1 MIPVLRSITPRRC
14 GVMLRAGETGTP
26 TAPARYPA
34 TLERTMKQPFGLMML
49 AGALGLVP
57 AGAAE
62 GEFELAALQTPLG
75 AGTMLPGRDDADRT
89 LIKEDD
95 CASPETIALIE
106 RNREDVERTVVMD
119 R

>member
-1 MIPVLRSITPRRC
+1 MKHLLR
-14 GVMLRAGETGTP
+14 
-26 TAPARYPA
+26 
-34 TLERTMKQPFGLMML
+34 LMVL

-75 AGTMLPGRDDADRT
+75 AGAMLPARDDADRT
-89 LIKEDD
+89 LIREDE
-95 CASPETIALIE
+95 CASPETVALIE

>member
-1 MIPVLRSITPRRC
+1 VPVLRSSTPLGC
-14 GVMLRAGETGTP
+14 GVLHRARETELLALRAVD
-26 TAPARYPA
+26 PA
-34 TLERTMKQPFGLMML
+34 TLERTMKQLFGLVML

-57 AGAAE
+57 AGAGE

-75 AGTMLPGRDDADRT
+75 AGAMLPAPDDADRT
-89 LIKEDD
+89 LIKEDE

-106 RNREDVERTVVMD
+106 RNREEVERSVVMD